1 MKPFYKELSYGLRRG
16 NLKWVWSQV
25 CSAYGFKG
33 SLRELLA
40 GNFDD
45 LSFKL
50 KYSPVGVA
58 WQTMI
63 KIKMS
68 LFEKRY
74 YFRFIFYVFFFGVNI
89 YGDLN
94 R

>member
-58 WQTMI
+58 
-63 KIKMS
+63 
-68 LFEKRY
+68 
-74 YFRFIFYVFFFGVNI
+74 
-89 YGDLN
+89 
-94 R
+94 